1 MRIRYR
7 LWLPGL
13 GLIPLILSFLFAS
26 QAYAQTPTPA
36 SPEENSQQPGVSND
50 YCLSC
55 HGKPDQY
62 FSLPSG
68 EQVYS
73 TIDSTTFHD
82 SVHGQKGYACVQ
94 CHTDIRTYPHP
105 PTTAQTARE
114 LTLQL
119 NSDCARCH
127 SANATKTQDSVHAKA
142 LAEGNLNAA
151 TCTDCHGA
159 HNVQSPNQPRS
170 RIPQTCERCHSEIY
184 NLYKD
189 SVHGEALL
197 GEGNPDVPTC
207 IDCHGVHNVQGP
219 STEPFAL
226 YSPEICAKCH
236 TDPNLMGKYGIGTN
250 VLNSYI
256 SDFHGKTVIFDA
268 KAPGQQTNKP
278 VCIDCHGIHDIKKPD
293 DPHSTVMK
301 ENLLITCRRCHPDAT
316 ANFPTAWMNHYEPS
330 LQEFPLV
337 YLVNL
342 FYKIFIP
349 SVIGF
354 MLLFVLGDGARR
366 IINRRKEKHNG

>member
-1 MRIRYR
+1 MRAFNA
-7 LWLPGL
+7 
-13 GLIPLILSFLFAS
+13 IPIFA
-26 QAYAQTPTPA
+26 PTPI
-36 SPEENSQQPGVSND
+36 PPQPLN
-50 YCLSC
+50 LR
-55 HGKPDQY
+55 
-62 FSLPSG
+62 
-68 EQVYS
+68 
-73 TIDSTTFHD
+73 
-82 SVHGQKGYACVQ
+82 AN
-94 CHTDIRTYPHP
+94 
-105 PTTAQTARE
+105 

-127 SANATKTQDSVHAKA
+127 SANATKTHDSVHAKA

-236 TDPNLMGKYGIGTN
+236 TDSHLMGKYGIGTN